1 MNRALLGPEQR
12 QRNRQPRCPYV
23 RVRVTYRRPDMR
35 REASHSFMTAGNR
48 GKIRVSSGSITEL
61 RQDDYFYNRQ
71 IVKLDDVTHLA
82 TS

>member
-1 MNRALLGPEQR
+1 
-12 QRNRQPRCPYV
+12 
-23 RVRVTYRRPDMR
+23 
-35 REASHSFMTAGNR
+35 MTAGNR